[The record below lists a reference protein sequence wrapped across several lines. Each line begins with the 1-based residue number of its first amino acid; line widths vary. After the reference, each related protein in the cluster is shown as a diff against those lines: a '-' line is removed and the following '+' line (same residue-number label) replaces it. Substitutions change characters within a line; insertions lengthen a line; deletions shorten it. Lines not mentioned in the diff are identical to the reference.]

1 MKLPTFLEKYFWDTD
16 LKDLDPTKHSFFIIS
31 RLLEFGDEKAISWL
45 FKNFSKKA
53 IKNSLKKAKIS
64 PKSLNF
70 WCLFFNV
77 RPNEVSYL
85 KRRFYQKKVTG
96 HIGYKRKQS
105 LLK

>member
-1 MKLPTFLEKYFWDTD
+1 MKLPTFLEKYFWDVNLENLD
-16 LKDLDPTKHSFFIIS
+16 LQKHSFFIIS
-31 RLLEFGDEKAISWL
+31 RLLEFGDKKAISWL

-77 RPNEVSYL
+77 RPNEASDL
-85 KRRFYQKKVTG
+85 KKGDSTRKK
-96 HIGYKRKQS
+96 
-105 LLK
+105 LLAY